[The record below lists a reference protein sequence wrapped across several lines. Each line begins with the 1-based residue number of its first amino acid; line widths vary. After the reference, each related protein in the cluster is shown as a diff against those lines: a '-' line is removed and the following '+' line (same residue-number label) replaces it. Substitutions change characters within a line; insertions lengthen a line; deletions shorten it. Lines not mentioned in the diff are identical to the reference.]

1 MSTEESSSRGQ
12 LRFYY
17 ISISANKDSAKRGRR
32 ERDRRRADAE
42 IEVRGRRKDYAVLRI
57 GNKTREGILLYLP
70 VL

>member
-1 MSTEESSSRGQ
+1 MSTEESSNRGQ

-17 ISISANKDSAKRGRR
+17 ISVSANKDSVKRGRR
-32 ERDRRRADAE
+32 ERDRRGADAE
-42 IEVRGRRKDYAVLRI
+42 IEVRSRLKDWAVLRI